1 MSNLTTNNQ
10 QENAGAVKSQTSGS
24 VPTPHS
30 PLPIP
35 RSLRLPKLVRAIL
48 AAVVLLAAVSIVIY
62 AARRAWPSGSSEV
75 TPLVVPVQPRD
86 FTLKIYAD
94 GELQSAESMTIA
106 VPFVPVD
113 RLRVAT
119 VVADGRHVNKGDTLV
134 EFDPTELDLQKL
146 EQRSNLDMT
155 NQKITKGELGSNVEK
170 TDIVKDKRIAE
181 LELQKINE
189 FLPRDALIY
198 SQRDIIEGQ
207 INKEFSEKK
216 LVYADARLNLKGK
229 VYTLDEAI
237 LLLERQQANNKID
250 QIERATT
257 SLKLI
262 SPASGIVAYNN
273 PEYFFG
279 GFSIQPGRIVWIG
292 MTLFNLV
299 NPDKMEAKCFVLEKD
314 AGELKT
320 DQPVTVTLDPFPGQE
335 FTGKVKTIDNL
346 ARPIDQGSPVKYFQV
361 IVSLDKT
368 EPELM
373 KPGVKLKA
381 QIRAGEMK
389 SVIVVP
395 RSAVVKKDSD
405 IAVYVRKS
413 HGQFEPVKVKLGQGD
428 LIQVVVTEGL
438 QAGQSLALNP
448 PDVKR
453 ESKDENKKTQ

>member
-1 MSNLTTNNQ
+1 M
-10 QENAGAVKSQTSGS
+10 K
-24 VPTPHS
+24 
-30 PLPIP
+30 PIK
-35 RSLRLPKLVRAIL
+35 RLPKLVRAVLI
-48 AAVVLLAAVSIVIY
+48 AIILLAAVSVAIY
-62 AARRAWPSGSSEV
+62 AARRAWPSGSSEIS
-75 TPLVVPVQPRD
+75 PLVVPVQPRD

-94 GELQSAESMTIA
+94 GELQSVESMTIA
-106 VPFVPVD
+106 VPFVPIE
-113 RLRVAT
+113 RLRIAS
-119 VVADGRHVNKGDTLV
+119 VVADGRHVNKGETLV
-134 EFDPTELDLQKL
+134 EFDQEELDLQML
-146 EQRSNLDMT
+146 EHRSNLEMA
-155 NQKITKGELGSNVEK
+155 NQKIAKGELGSNVEK

-189 FLPRDALIY
+189 FLPRDAQIY

-207 INKEFSEKK
+207 LNKEFSEKK
-216 LVYADARLNLKGK
+216 LVFADARLQLKGK

-237 LLLERQQANNKID
+237 LLLERQQANSKIG
-250 QIERATT
+250 QVERAFT
-257 SLKLI
+257 SLKLL
-262 SPASGIVAYNN
+262 SPSSGIIVYNN

-279 GFSIQPGRIVWIG
+279 GFSIQPGRTVWIG
-292 MTLFNLV
+292 STLFNLV

-346 ARPIDQGSPVKYFQV
+346 ARAIDQGSPVKYFQV
-361 IVSLDKT
+361 IVTLDKT
-368 EPELM
+368 DPNLM

-381 QIRAGEMK
+381 RIRAGELK

-405 IAVYVRKS
+405 LAVYVRKS
-413 HGQFEPVKVKLGQGD
+413 PGQFEPVKVKLGQGD

-438 QAGQSLALNP
+438 QAGQALALNP

-453 ESKDENKKTQ
+453 DSKDESKKAK